1 MPAEDVLALPAE
13 SHEDRQARR
22 RAQIKKWQEAADA
35 GLVPRWQALRAIWW
49 IRKQILW
56 ADFLHWLRRISAK

>member
-1 MPAEDVLALPAE
+1 MPAENVLPLPAE
-13 SHEDRQARR
+13 SHEERQARR

-49 IRKQILW
+49 IRKQIFW
-56 ADFLHWLRRISAK
+56 DDFLHLLGVGSAK